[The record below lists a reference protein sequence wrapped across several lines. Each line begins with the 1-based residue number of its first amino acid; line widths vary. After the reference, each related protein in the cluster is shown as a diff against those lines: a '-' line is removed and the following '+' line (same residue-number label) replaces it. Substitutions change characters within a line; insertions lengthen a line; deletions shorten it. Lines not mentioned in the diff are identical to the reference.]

1 MISSL
6 SRLTLANICLFSLLI
21 HLAGSSRIPFGPMSQ
36 LTGTAVIIDKIL
48 SPGNSRKPA
57 PTPVDTK
64 TNNSTVSRKPKDNQ
78 AASDFYG
85 ATCSISFTKRT
96 IIRQTRR
103 SLQERKSRRNLD
115 PMKDD
120 ERSALFLT
128 EAAEKCVE
136 SSRTWGMTSGYPL
149 GVGVC
154 YSVGYVDAPK
164 SVVGGQV
171 NVFRLGTVSELSGM
185 SGIDVD
191 ELEQSTRLEL
201 SFLSKNSPDDS
212 PEYTRSS
219 LEGALRLTQPSWAPP
234 DDPNHLIN
242 PTNPH
247 YTASYGAT
255 EMVLIGSFH
264 LNLLDPHRSTTS
276 RIRKRDDIQRLTGL
290 SPSGARVVSQDT
302 PILESHFFDLSDRPA
317 KRSALVGTQPWGL
330 FKRQE
335 VASVASSNE
344 FSSDPGCAA
353 AGLAPNPFF
362 TGDGKD
368 APIRLL
374 MKSKHQNAISC
385 PNQKQSL
392 SFHHPHFSPRTT
404 GISTSVTV
412 PSTFLRAKLSS
423 VSYKHQL
430 QLDRIP
436 AARTIFDGASGWAHY
451 LRCLISPRFACS
463 QIADTY
469 QSNESIFFTDSL
481 KNICDYL
488 QAVMVVTYERKQY
501 RDQFRSRMKE
511 QKKSPPTDLNEIY
524 DKRV

>member
-149 GVGVC
+149 GGAGVC

-353 AGLAPNPFF
+353 AGLAPNPFLPA
-362 TGDGKD
+362 TEKD
-368 APIRLL
+368 APISAANEEQTPERNFLSEPEAVPL
-374 MKSKHQNAISC
+374 IPPSPFLSPYPRNQHICHNAFNI
-385 PNQKQSL
+385 
-392 SFHHPHFSPRTT
+392 
-404 GISTSVTV
+404 
-412 PSTFLRAKLSS
+412 LRAKLSC

-436 AARTIFDGASGWAHY
+436 AARTIFDGASGGLIIYGALSASLC
-451 LRCLISPRFACS
+451 LRSW
-463 QIADTY
+463 
-469 QSNESIFFTDSL
+469 
-481 KNICDYL
+481 
-488 QAVMVVTYERKQY
+488 VVTYEPNSIEISSEQDERAEEISTN
-501 RDQFRSRMKE
+501 RS
-511 QKKSPPTDLNEIY
+511 Q
-524 DKRV
+524 

>member
-276 RIRKRDDIQRLTGL
+276 RIRKRDDMQRLTGL

-368 APIRLL
+368 APISAANEEQTPER
-374 MKSKHQNAISC
+374 NF
-385 PNQKQSL
+385 L
-392 SFHHPHFSPRTT
+392 SEPEAVPLIPPSPFLSPVPQD
-404 GISTSVTV
+404 ISTSVTM
-412 PSTFLRAKLSS
+412 PSTFMRANSLLSVTS
-423 VSYKHQL
+423 INFNSTAYQL
-430 QLDRIP
+430 PGRYLMVLPVGLI
-436 AARTIFDGASGWAHY
+436 IYGALSA
-451 LRCLISPRFACS
+451 LAL
-463 QIADTY
+463 
-469 QSNESIFFTDSL
+469 L
-481 KNICDYL
+481 
-488 QAVMVVTYERKQY
+488 AVMVVTYERKQY

>member
-276 RIRKRDDIQRLTGL
+276 RIRKRDDMQRLTGL
-290 SPSGARVVSQDT
+290 SPSGARVT
-302 PILESHFFDLSDRPA
+302 GKKIC
-317 KRSALVGTQPWGL
+317 VGRTQPWGL

-368 APIRLL
+368 APISAANEEQTPER
-374 MKSKHQNAISC
+374 NF
-385 PNQKQSL
+385 L
-392 SFHHPHFSPRTT
+392 SEPEAVPLIPPSPFLSPVPQD
-404 GISTSVTV
+404 ISTSVTM
-412 PSTFLRAKLSS
+412 PSTFMRANSLLSVTS
-423 VSYKHQL
+423 INFNSTAYQL
-430 QLDRIP
+430 PGRYLMVLPVGLI
-436 AARTIFDGASGWAHY
+436 IYGALSA
-451 LRCLISPRFACS
+451 PRFAC
-463 QIADTY
+463 
-469 QSNESIFFTDSL
+469 
-481 KNICDYL
+481 
-488 QAVMVVTYERKQY
+488 
-501 RDQFRSRMKE
+501 
-511 QKKSPPTDLNEIY
+511 
-524 DKRV
+524 